1 MALLEIRDIRK
12 RFGGLKAL
20 DGVGTDIAEGE
31 LVGLIGPNGSGKTTL
46 LNVLSGHLRADA
58 GEVRLDGRSVLGLDP
73 TQLTRLGVLRMFQ
86 MTRVFNRVS
95 AFDNLMVCGMALGLD
110 ETQAGERAAE
120 LLDELQLSHVMHLD
134 GGQLSGGQKK
144 LLEFGACFM
153 VPPRI
158 ALLDE
163 PFAAVHPTMKEIMGT
178 FIRERNASGQTF
190 VLVSHDMPV
199 VVELC
204 SRSVCMNNG
213 KVLADGPTHD
223 VLNDRAV
230 IEAYLGED
238 ADADAGF
245 EEEDHDR
252 A

>member
-1 MALLEIRDIRK
+1 
-12 RFGGLKAL
+12 GLKAL
-20 DGVGTDIAEGE
+20 DGVGMGLSEGK
-31 LVGLIGPNGSGKTTL
+31 LVCVIGPNGSGKTTL

-58 GEVRLDGRSVLGLDP
+58 GEVRLDERSVLGLDP

-144 LLEFGACFM
+144 LLEFGACFV

-158 ALLDE
+158 ALLHE
-163 PFAAVHPTMKEIMGT
+163 PFAADHPTK
-178 FIRERNASGQTF
+178 
-190 VLVSHDMPV
+190 
-199 VVELC
+199 
-204 SRSVCMNNG
+204 
-213 KVLADGPTHD
+213 
-223 VLNDRAV
+223 
-230 IEAYLGED
+230 
-238 ADADAGF
+238 
-245 EEEDHDR
+245 
-252 A
+252 